1 MTRGFDHI
9 KKHFCSRIVSHPR
22 LLGWQCVLQ
31 LARCCEVS
39 GCHCKMEWKSCCC
52 SAIAGFP
59 TIQRRSTV
67 KHIERESKSFNP
79 TCRRGKSLGKKKT
92 KIITFITIHAK
103 YDYYLMITKL
113 SGRLSRINW
122 TNLSGVFLS
131 LVDLLLLLPAVF
143 VFVFIGVFI
152 IVSESVFWF
161 VELLVL
167 LPEFEMVGLVVVRM
181 MVVSL
186 ILTTQTCC
194 CWWWWRR
201 WWCWG
206 PHKFRSGQTWARGSR
221 ARPSRILNMKGFAGI
236 KQLSIKKKYGKRN
249 GSTKYGRQ
257 KREDGKGRTSGRQ

>member
-1 MTRGFDHI
+1 MLW
-9 KKHFCSRIVSHPR
+9 S
-22 LLGWQCVLQ
+22 
-31 LARCCEVS
+31 E
-39 GCHCKMEWKSCCC
+39 HCKMEWKSCCC
-52 SAIAGFP
+52 SAITGFP

-79 TCRRGKSLGKKKT
+79 TCRRGKSLGKKENKDDN
-92 KIITFITIHAK
+92 IYYSSR
-103 YDYYLMITKL
+103 YDYYLKITKL

-131 LVDLLLLLPAVF
+131 LLVDFLLLLPAVF

-167 LPEFEMVGLVVVRM
+167 LPEFEIVGLVVVRM

-194 CWWWWRR
+194 CW
-201 WWCWG
+201 
-206 PHKFRSGQTWARGSR
+206 
-221 ARPSRILNMKGFAGI
+221 
-236 KQLSIKKKYGKRN
+236 
-249 GSTKYGRQ
+249 
-257 KREDGKGRTSGRQ
+257 